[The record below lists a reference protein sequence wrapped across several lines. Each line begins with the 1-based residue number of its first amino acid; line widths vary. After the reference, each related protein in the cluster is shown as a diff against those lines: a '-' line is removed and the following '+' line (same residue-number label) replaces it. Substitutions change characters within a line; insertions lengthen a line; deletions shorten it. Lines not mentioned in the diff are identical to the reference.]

1 MVRLNRATMEDKIYA
16 CWLGKNIGGTIGGPF
31 EGKKELLDVQGFVS
45 EKGEPL
51 PNDDLDLQLVWL
63 CAMEEVGPYQ
73 LTARE
78 LGEYWIN
85 YLPPHWNEYGIGK
98 ANMKAGIM
106 PPLCGELNNERWK
119 HSNGAWIRSEIWA
132 CLAPGFP
139 QVARRYAFEDACI
152 DHGMG
157 EGTVAEQFT
166 ATLESLAFFATDIR
180 AVLEEALEAIPAESR
195 VAKAVRLVMEGYDRG
210 DDWKDVRNALVE
222 QSADIGW
229 FQAPANVGFVVL
241 GLLYGEGDF
250 KKSMLY
256 AVNCGDD
263 TDCTAATV
271 GAFLGIFY
279 GTAGIP
285 KDWAEYIG
293 DKIITISVDRS
304 YRRVKSLETCTELT
318 KRVLQMIPTV
328 LTANEIPAELTDGE
342 TCLEE
347 APCFAIN
354 SEKRRFDYEKN
365 PLSRGRY
372 CIDVWNNAM
381 LWVRAEFDRDP
392 QLLPGESVTVTLHAV
407 NKLPSPLNFDIR
419 LILPEGVTADRQ
431 YGRFYVD
438 HKTRARDEGD
448 NWTFTLTATEELKAM
463 NRVIVEMDCPGRPQP
478 VLFALPVLA
487 K

>member
-1 MVRLNRATMEDKIYA
+1 MVKLNRKMLEDKIYA
-16 CWLGKNIGGTIGGPF
+16 CWIGKNIGGTIGGPF
-31 EGKKELLDVQGFVS
+31 EGKKELLDVKGFVS

-98 ANMKAGIM
+98 ANMKAGVM
-106 PPLCGELNNERWK
+106 PPLCGELNNEQWK

-139 QVARRYAFEDACI
+139 QIARRYAFEDACI
-152 DHGMG
+152 DHGMS

-180 AVLEEALEAIPAESR
+180 QVLEEALEAIPAESR

-222 QSADIGW
+222 QSKDIGW
-229 FQAPANVGFVVL
+229 FQAPANVGFAVL

-279 GTAGIP
+279 GMDGIP

-304 YRRVKSLETCTELT
+304 YRRVKSLESCTELT
-318 KRVLQMIPTV
+318 RRVMQMIPTV
-328 LTANEIPAELTDGE
+328 LIANGIPAELTDGE
-342 TCLEE
+342 TSLEIDKN
-347 APCFAIN
+347 FAIN
-354 SEKRRFDYEKN
+354 SKKYRSDYEMD
-365 PLSRGRY
+365 PLVRSQN
-372 CIDVWNNAM
+372 CIDVWSSALM
-381 LWVRAEFDRDP
+381 RVRAEFDRLP
-392 QLLPGESVTVTLHAV
+392 QLLPGESVTVTLNV
-407 NKLPSPLNFDIR
+407 NNKMPCPLNLDIR
-419 LILPEGVTADRQ
+419 LILPEGVTADRK
-431 YGRFYVD
+431 YGRMYVD
-438 HKTRARDEGD
+438 HKSALGD
-448 NWTFTLTATEELKAM
+448 NWSFTLTATEEMKAM
-463 NRVIVEMDCPGRPQP
+463 NRIIVEMDCPGRPQP
-478 VLFALPVLA
+478 ALFVIPVLA
-487 K
+487 Q

>member
-1 MVRLNRATMEDKIYA
+1 MVRFNREMLRDKIYA

-31 EGKKELLDVQGFVS
+31 EGKKEILDITGFVS

-73 LTARE
+73 LDAKA

-98 ANMKAGIM
+98 SNMKAGIM
-106 PPLCGELNNERWK
+106 PPLCGEINNDKWK

-180 AVLEEALEAIPAESR
+180 GVLEEALEAIPAESR

-271 GAFLGIFY
+271 GAFLGILY

-304 YRRVKSLETCTELT
+304 YRRVKSIESCTELT
-318 KRVLQMIPTV
+318 RRVMMMIPSV

-347 APCFAIN
+347 EPRFGLN
-354 SEKRRFDYEKN
+354 SKKYRYDYEEE
-365 PLSRGRY
+365 PLSRSQY
-372 CIDVWNNAM
+372 CIDAWN
-381 LWVRAEFDRDP
+381 
-392 QLLPGESVTVTLHAV
+392 
-407 NKLPSPLNFDIR
+407 
-419 LILPEGVTADRQ
+419 
-431 YGRFYVD
+431 
-438 HKTRARDEGD
+438 
-448 NWTFTLTATEELKAM
+448 
-463 NRVIVEMDCPGRPQP
+463 
-478 VLFALPVLA
+478 
-487 K
+487 